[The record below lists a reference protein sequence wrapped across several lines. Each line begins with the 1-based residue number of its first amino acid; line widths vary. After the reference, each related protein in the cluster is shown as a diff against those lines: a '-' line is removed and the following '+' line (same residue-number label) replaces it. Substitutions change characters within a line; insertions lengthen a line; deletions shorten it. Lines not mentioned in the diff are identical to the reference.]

1 MRFAAYTVFVFVMMV
16 CATIIV
22 VSPHIGLGDYEQFF
36 LYQALGISRGNALPI
51 PLFLIFIAIIYGIL
65 SSGVKQ
71 QPNQTLVVATI
82 FQLSRDCSRKALAA
96 FRLTIS
102 LRNWISRRQ
111 TSHSFAIASQPGYI
125 RPRYVVA

>member
-36 LYQALGISRGNALPI
+36 LYQALGISRRHALPV
-51 PLFLIFIAIIYGIL
+51 PLSLIAIAIVYGIL
-65 SSGVKQ
+65 SSGIKR

-82 FQLSRDCSRKALAA
+82 FQLSRDFVRHV
-96 FRLTIS
+96 FTVVRE
-102 LRNWISRRQ
+102 
-111 TSHSFAIASQPGYI
+111 
-125 RPRYVVA
+125 RPSPLFV

>member
-1 MRFAAYTVFVFVMMV
+1 MRFVAYTVFVFVMMMV

-22 VSPHIGLGDYEQFF
+22 VSPHTGLGENEQFF
-36 LYQALGISRGNALPI
+36 LYRAFGISRGHALSV
-51 PLFLIFIAIIYGIL
+51 PLYLIFVYGIL
-65 SSGVKQ
+65 SSGIKQ

-102 LRNWISRRQ
+102 LRPW
-111 TSHSFAIASQPGYI
+111 P
-125 RPRYVVA
+125 